1 MIVDCAVYEDGRRR
15 AGGVELDDAYDAC
28 RAETGAWVW
37 IGLYEPGED
46 EFDSVAREFELHELA
61 VEDAI
66 KAHQRPKLEMY
77 GDTIFLVLKTARY
90 WDETESIQ
98 SGQIMLFVGRS
109 FIISVRHGA
118 ISDLHPV
125 RLEIEKRPDLLGC
138 GPGAVLHG
146 IVDRVVDDYAPV
158 LAGIEDDIEELEDE
172 IFSPARTNPT
182 ERIYKLK
189 REVLEMHRATAPLIG
204 PLDELTRGRFEIVH
218 EDLRDYFR
226 DVSDHAL
233 RANEIVEGHRDLLN
247 GILEANLAQVSVRQ
261 NDDMRKISAWV
272 AIVAVPTMIAGIYGM
287 NFEHMPE
294 LKWTFGYPLAVGV
307 MLTVCAGLY
316 RYFRK
321 IGWL

>member
-1 MIVDCAVYEDGRRR
+1 MSPGRTSSTPSRASSSSTSSPWRTPSRRTSGRSSRCTATRSSWSSKPRATGTRQSRSR
-15 AGGVELDDAYDAC
+15 AG
-28 RAETGAWVW
+28 
-37 IGLYEPGED
+37 
-46 EFDSVAREFELHELA
+46 
-61 VEDAI
+61 
-66 KAHQRPKLEMY
+66 
-77 GDTIFLVLKTARY
+77 
-90 WDETESIQ
+90 
-98 SGQIMLFVGRS
+98 IMLFVGRS

-233 RANEIVEGHRDLLN
+233 HANEIVEGHRDLLN
-247 GILEANLAQVSVRQ
+247 GILDAN
-261 NDDMRKISAWV
+261 
-272 AIVAVPTMIAGIYGM
+272 P
-287 NFEHMPE
+287 
-294 LKWTFGYPLAVGV
+294 
-307 MLTVCAGLY
+307 
-316 RYFRK
+316 
-321 IGWL
+321 